1 MAQVAESVSV
11 FDINRQLNQQED
23 GQKFLRFPLN
33 STTDGLL
40 PLGELQEVYPLA
52 LQTILPVPEVDQS
65 LLGIINWRGKATWI
79 VDLGRFWGACHWC
92 EGETIADSG
101 MALLIPWKEETIG
114 LLIEQ
119 IKKVEIFE
127 PQQCL
132 PIPEG
137 MFSEELCSLAKGYS
151 VNASGK
157 TWIVLDI
164 DSVMQTIDSFLINK
178 D

>member
-1 MAQVAESVSV
+1 MLQIAESVSV
-11 FDINRQLNQQED
+11 FDLNPQLSQPED

-40 PLGELQEVYPLA
+40 PLGALQEVYPLA
-52 LQTILPVPEVDQS
+52 VQNILPVPEVPQP

-79 VDLGRFWGACHWC
+79 VDLGSLWGASHWC
-92 EGETIADSG
+92 EGETIAESG
-101 MALLIPWKEETIG
+101 MALLVPWKGETIG
-114 LLIEQ
+114 LLIEE
-119 IKKVEIFE
+119 IKTVEIFN

-137 MFSEELCSLAKGYS
+137 MFAQELCFLAQGYF
-151 VNASGK
+151 VNAPEK

-164 DSVMQTIDSFLINK
+164 DSIMQTIDSF
-178 D
+178 

>member
-1 MAQVAESVSV
+1 MGQVAQTVSV
-11 FDINRQLNQQED
+11 FDINPPLSQPEE
-23 GQKFLRFPLN
+23 GEKFLQFPIN

-52 LQTILPVPEVDQS
+52 VPTILPVPEVNQA

-79 VDLGRFWGACHWC
+79 VDLGSLWGASHWC
-92 EGETIADSG
+92 EKEAIVESG
-101 MALLIPWKEETIG
+101 MALLVRWKEETIG

-119 IKKVEIFE
+119 INTVEIFN
-127 PQQCL
+127 PQQSL

-137 MFSEELCSLAKGYS
+137 MFSQELSYLADGYF
-151 VNASGK
+151 VNPQEK
-157 TWIVLDI
+157 TWVVLDI
-164 DSVMQTIDSFLINK
+164 DSIMQTIDSFLINK